1 MPAPLFQI
9 LIDGEAIEP
18 RLMASLR
25 RLEVRESDEEASMA
39 ALRFQL
45 AQLPSGEF
53 YPLDE
58 EIFSPGVK
66 LSIELAAP
74 GGNPLRLFEGFAT
87 HVRPHFE
94 PVESNCYLEV
104 MAMDCAVLMD
114 AHERA
119 ASYPDMS
126 DSEAASQVMTAYN
139 IAADVKAT
147 EESHKADYQLLVQRA
162 TDWEFLR
169 RLARRNGFICYFEP
183 DAAGGQVKG
192 YFGRRDLGGDPQADL
207 TVLQSG
213 ANLRWLD
220 AQFVSTGPVRR
231 SGAAIDAI
239 RKRVVSSD
247 GEPALAALGKD
258 GLADS
263 IEQALR
269 EAGASGATRLLRD
282 ARPTDMGLKADATGA
297 TDEARFAIEVRGE
310 LDPSLY
316 RGLLRARRT
325 VLIKGAGA
333 RFSGLYYVTT
343 VRSVVEG
350 GALSQTFVALRNAFG
365 QTGSEEFGRQAEEV
379 PAQ

>member
-9 LIDGEAIEP
+9 LIDGEAVEP
-18 RLMASLR
+18 RLMSSVR
-25 RLEVRESDEEASMA
+25 RMEVRESDEEASMA
-39 ALRFQL
+39 ALRLQL
-45 AQLPSGEF
+45 AQLPSGEY

-58 EIFSPGVK
+58 DIFSPGVRI
-66 LSIELAAP
+66 SIELAAP
-74 GGNPLRLFEGFAT
+74 GGNPVRLFEGFAT

-94 PVESNCYLEV
+94 PIESNCYLEV
-104 MAMDCAVLMD
+104 MAMDCAILMD
-114 AHERA
+114 AHERTT
-119 ASYPDMS
+119 SYPDMS
-126 DSEAASQVMTAYN
+126 DSDAAGQVMAAYGITAE
-139 IAADVKAT
+139 VKDT
-147 EESHKADYQLLVQRA
+147 EENHKADYQLLVQRA

-169 RLARRNGFICYFEP
+169 GMARRNGYICYFEP
-183 DAAGGQVKG
+183 DPAGGPVKG
-192 YFGRRDLGGDPQADL
+192 YFGRRDLEGDPQADL
-207 TVLQSG
+207 TVLQQG

-239 RKRVVSSD
+239 RKRIVTSD
-247 GEPALAALGKD
+247 GEPALPALGND

-263 IEQALR
+263 IEQALK
-269 EAGASGATRLLRD
+269 EAGATGATRLLRD
-282 ARPTDMGLKADATGA
+282 TRPTDMGLKADAVGA
-297 TDEARFAIEVRGE
+297 TDEARFSIEVRGE

-343 VRSVVEG
+343 VRSVVDD
-350 GALSQTFVALRNAFG
+350 GALAQTFVAIRNAFG
-365 QTGSEEFGRQAEEV
+365 QTGREEFGKQAEEV